1 MVNTELRILRVF
13 GPTAAEVSAVL
24 RQARADGCPGLR
36 LLERDGEF
44 AVCVQVSA
52 PNRSMAEQYCEKWVQ
67 RLRGKFGDDVFAT
80 GETSLAQ
87 ATLDTLLEKRKL
99 LVAADET
106 TGRLLGALLQPLPHS
121 EAVFD
126 FGTESYADP
135 KKQKQIVVPPQL
147 LKKFPGDVVQAAAGR
162 ALAAM
167 QAAGADF
174 AAAYMPATVGQCP
187 FVLICDN
194 HGAAACA
201 LPPDLNDATIGNQIL
216 DLLRRRVLGLRLT
229 DSCIIF
235 RPGRERPLL
244 IVSEAG
250 RERGNTVRFSLRRRT
265 PPTKEPDRT
274 ADFEPMLDFDTAEPV
289 APPKIE
295 PAAPASA
302 PESAAADSTRHLH
315 VPRAHTAPP
324 AVSEPTG
331 TIRFESELEAEQP
344 GDNTDPLTIRTAGPE
359 AARAARNLRV
369 NRSPAPQESNA
380 VMPAPEAETPRS
392 TAYTGQPIRRSPAPS
407 ILDEDVPDFS
417 AEIDPEALAAAQ
429 AADEADAA
437 AGRTTSAE
445 DFSKA
450 ATRLFADN
458 DADEEETPSPRR
470 RKEKHSTE
478 AGESI
483 RNHSLAVIEKTEKR
497 RRRMVITILVVLV
510 LALAAG
516 GAALWWF
523 FRHDLGARP
532 AAKSYGTA
540 LYDNTAESYL
550 TNATEKL
557 PGVVGYL
564 GFPGIDGRFVYAADV
579 DTAED
584 AEAEA
589 MTRFATASALDSS
602 TPGNTVLQS
611 TDALLTPLTTEEGI
625 KANSG
630 FTLYL
635 PGRTYRFKVL
645 AVYYYDPAEQG
656 EGAFDLYGSTDLS
669 SYYDYLSFVAGI
681 QARSLW
687 DTEVEVGDES
697 HFLTL
702 TAPSEEAGVQLCV
715 AGRLIEDGEAEVLNA
730 SAITAVEEPLL
741 TAVQYQS
748 KNQPMPTVST
758 LLGASIDRYAKQ
770 SAATAANKGSN
781 QSDNTEDTAGDLAQ
795 QANAMQQRTDALI
808 ASADKLLAGLT
819 DVAGSA
825 NAAETDLNKGAEGT
839 LPEQTVT
846 VDQIA
851 NAAPTATPT
860 PAPTEPPAEST
871 TDSDSSSDSAPE
883 ETPVPDNNNDANTDN
898 GNTGTEG
905 ETINVTMNGTAQ
917 TMDLVRCLA
926 MVAQNE
932 LGSNAPAE
940 AYKAQCVATHCWILS
955 QSGYPSVLGAEPG
968 AAALAAAQEVAHVL
982 VTYNGQVCFTPYFA
996 SASTGTASAAE
1007 VWGNDRAWLQA
1018 VDSPYDQ
1025 QVSTNWNTNGNASGT
1040 ARFSRQTLQDRIK
1053 EVMDI
1058 DLSGTDP
1065 NTWFT
1070 IKSANQYGWVAKIQ
1084 VGPDGNC
1091 DTVSG
1096 RWFRENLLA
1105 RQSVDGRSL
1114 RSQCF
1119 TVSYDA
1125 GLDCFI
1131 FDVYGYGH
1139 GCGMSQWGAIGYA
1152 RNGWSYS
1159 DILTH
1164 YFVGTTLTT
1173 Y

>member
-44 AVCVQVSA
+44 AVCVRVSA
-52 PNRSMAEQYCEKWVQ
+52 PNRAMAEQYCEKWVQ
-67 RLRGKFGDDVFAT
+67 RLRSKFGDDVFAT

-106 TGRLLGALLQPLPHS
+106 TGRLVGSLLQPLPHS

-135 KKQKQIVVPPQL
+135 KKQKQIVVLPQL
-147 LKKFPGDVVQAAAGR
+147 MKKFPGDVVQAAAGR

-174 AAAYMPATVGQCP
+174 AAVYMPATVGQCP

-265 PPTKEPDRT
+265 PPTTEPDRT

-289 APPKIE
+289 APPTPE
-295 PAAPASA
+295 PPVAAETAVGA
-302 PESAAADSTRHLH
+302 TRHLN
-315 VPRAHTAPP
+315 VGRTHTPPP

-331 TIRFESELEAEQP
+331 TIRFESELEEENESAPAETA
-344 GDNTDPLTIRTAGPE
+344 NTTDPLDIRTAGPE
-359 AARAARNLRV
+359 AARAARSLRV
-369 NRSPAPQESNA
+369 NRRAPAPDAAAQP
-380 VMPAPEAETPRS
+380 VAEPQHT
-392 TAYTGQPIRRSPAPS
+392 TIRRSPAPS

-445 DFSKA
+445 DFTKA
-450 ATRLFADN
+450 ASRLFEEDDSADT
-458 DADEEETPSPRR
+458 DEAPLPPRSRGEKPGPETGS
-470 RKEKHSTE
+470 
-478 AGESI
+478 SI
-483 RNHSLAVIEKTEKR
+483 RNHSLDVIEKSEKR
-497 RRRMVITILVVLV
+497 RRRMVITVLVVL
-510 LALAAG
+510 ALVIVG
-516 GAALWWF
+516 GAVALWWF
-523 FRHDLGARP
+523 FSNDLGARP

-550 TNATEKL
+550 AKGTEKL

-564 GFPGIDGRFVYAADV
+564 GFPGMDGRFVYAADTATAENADG
-579 DTAED
+579 DTAQ
-584 AEAEA
+584 
-589 MTRFATASALDSS
+589 TRFATPSALNS
-602 TPGNTVLQS
+602 TAPGNTVLES

-656 EGAFDLYGSTDLS
+656 DGAFDLYGSTDLS

-702 TAPSEEAGVQLCV
+702 TAPSEETGVQLCV
-715 AGRLIEDGEAEVLNA
+715 TGRLIEDGEAEVLNA
-730 SAITAVEEPLL
+730 SAITAADDPLL

-748 KNQPMPTVST
+748 KNQPMPTVSA

-770 SAATAANKGSN
+770 SAATAANRSN
-781 QSDNTEDTAGDLAQ
+781 SQAASDTTDSGTDLT
-795 QANAMQQRTDALI
+795 QAASEMQQRTDALI
-808 ASADKLLAGLT
+808 ASADKLMAGLT

-825 NAAETDLNKGAEGT
+825 NATETDLNKGAEGT
-839 LPEQTVT
+839 LPEQTIT

-851 NAAPTATPT
+851 NANPT
-860 PAPTEPPAEST
+860 PAPADSTADGDNTENGDT
-871 TDSDSSSDSAPE
+871 TPD
-883 ETPVPDNNNDANTDN
+883 TPDNSGDNTNN
-898 GNTGTEG
+898 GGTSAEG

-932 LGSNAPAE
+932 LGSSAPAE

-1025 QVSTNWNTNGNASGT
+1025 QIATNWNTNGNSSGT

-1058 DLSGTDP
+1058 DLSGVDP
-1065 NTWFT
+1065 NNWFT
-1070 IKSANQYGWVAKIQ
+1070 IQSANAYGWVAKIQ
-1084 VGPDGNC
+1084 VGPDASVG
-1091 DTVSG
+1091 TVSG

-1119 TVSYDA
+1119 TVSYNAD
-1125 GLDCFI
+1125 LDCFI

-1152 RNGWSYS
+1152 RNGWSYR

>member
-289 APPKIE
+289 APPPVE
-295 PAAPASA
+295 TPAPAAPEA
-302 PESAAADSTRHLH
+302 PPEGTRHLN

-324 AVSEPTG
+324 VVSEPTG
-331 TIRFESELEAEQP
+331 TIRFESELEQEAEERQP
-344 GDNTDPLTIRTAGPE
+344 ADNADPLNIRTAGPE
-359 AARAARNLRV
+359 AARAARSLRV
-369 NRSPAPQESNA
+369 SRRPAPLA
-380 VMPAPEAETPRS
+380 DPEPGT
-392 TAYTGQPIRRSPAPS
+392 PAPS
-407 ILDEDVPDFS
+407 ILDDDVPDFS
-417 AEIDPEALAAAQ
+417 AELDPEALAAAQ

-445 DFSKA
+445 DFTKA
-450 ATRLFADN
+450 ASRLFAD
-458 DADEEETPSPRR
+458 DEDSGESEEEAAPRPRR
-470 RKEKHSTE
+470 RSKQESRSDEPTN
-478 AGESI
+478 SI
-483 RNHSLAVIEKTEKR
+483 RNHSLAMIEKTEKR
-497 RRRMVITILVVLV
+497 RRRMVITILVVLA

-523 FRHDLGARP
+523 ISHDLGARP

-550 TNATEKL
+550 AKGTEKL

-564 GFPGIDGRFVYAADV
+564 GFPGMDGRFVYAADTA
-579 DTAED
+579 TAEN
-584 AEAEA
+584 AESDSAR
-589 MTRFATASALDSS
+589 TYFATASALNN
-602 TPGNTVLQS
+602 TAPGNTVLRS
-611 TDALLTPLTTEEGI
+611 TDALLAPLTTEDGI

-635 PGRTYRFKVL
+635 PGRTYRCKVL

-656 EGAFDLYGSTDLS
+656 DGAFDLYGSTDLS

-687 DTEVEVGDES
+687 DTEVEVGDAS

-702 TAPSEEAGVQLCV
+702 TAPSDDAGVQLCV
-715 AGRLIEDGEAEVLNA
+715 TGRLIEDGEAEVLNT
-730 SAITAVEEPLL
+730 SAITAADEPLL

-748 KNQPMPTVST
+748 KNQPMPAVST

-770 SAATAANKGSN
+770 SAATAANRGSS
-781 QSDNTEDTAGDLAQ
+781 QSSDTADNTADLT
-795 QANAMQQRTDALI
+795 QAASEMQQRTDALL
-808 ASADKLLAGLT
+808 ASTDKLLAGLT

-825 NAAETDLNKGAEGT
+825 NATETDLNKGAEGT
-839 LPEQTVT
+839 LPEQTIT
-846 VDQIA
+846 VDQVS
-851 NAAPTATPT
+851 NASATPT
-860 PAPTEPPAEST
+860 PAPTEAPADSEAGGDSTDGGTDAPP
-871 TDSDSSSDSAPE
+871 
-883 ETPVPDNNNDANTDN
+883 TPVPDNGGGSSA
-898 GNTGTEG
+898 EG

-932 LGSNAPAE
+932 LGPSAPAE

-1025 QVSTNWNTNGNASGT
+1025 QVASNWNTNGNSSGT

-1053 EVMDI
+1053 DVMDI
-1058 DLSGTDP
+1058 DLSGVDP
-1065 NTWFT
+1065 NNWFT
-1070 IKSANQYGWVAKIQ
+1070 IQSANAYGWVAKIQ
-1084 VGPDGNC
+1084 VGPDAGVG
-1091 DTVSG
+1091 TVSG

-1119 TVSYDA
+1119 TVSYNAD
-1125 GLDCFI
+1125 LDCFI

-1152 RNGWSYS
+1152 RNGWGYR

>member
-67 RLRGKFGDDVFAT
+67 RLHGKFGDDVFAT

-167 QAAGADF
+167 QVAGADF

-289 APPKIE
+289 APPPVE
-295 PAAPASA
+295 TPAPAAPEAS
-302 PESAAADSTRHLH
+302 PEGTRNLN
-315 VPRAHTAPP
+315 VRRTHTAPP
-324 AVSEPTG
+324 VVSEPTG
-331 TIRFESELEAEQP
+331 TIRFESELEAEERQP
-344 GDNTDPLTIRTAGPE
+344 AEPADPLAIRTAGPE
-359 AARAARNLRV
+359 AARTARSLRV
-369 NRSPAPQESNA
+369 NRRPAPLA
-380 VMPAPEAETPRS
+380 DPEPGT
-392 TAYTGQPIRRSPAPS
+392 PAPS
-407 ILDEDVPDFS
+407 ILDDDVPDFS
-417 AEIDPEALAAAQ
+417 AELDPEALAAAQ

-445 DFSKA
+445 DFTKA
-450 ATRLFADN
+450 ASRLFAD
-458 DADEEETPSPRR
+458 DDDSGETEEEAAPRPRR
-470 RKEKHSTE
+470 RSKQ
-478 AGESI
+478 ESRTDEPTNNI
-483 RNHSLAVIEKTEKR
+483 RNHSLAMIEKTEKR
-497 RRRMVITILVVLV
+497 RRRMVITILVVLA

-523 FRHDLGARP
+523 ISHDLGARP

-550 TNATEKL
+550 AKGTEKL

-564 GFPGIDGRFVYAADV
+564 GFPGMDGRFVYAADTS
-579 DTAED
+579 TAEN
-584 AEAEA
+584 AESDSAR
-589 MTRFATASALDSS
+589 TYFATASALNN
-602 TPGNTVLQS
+602 TAPGNTVLRS
-611 TDALLTPLTTEEGI
+611 TDALLTPLTTEDGI

-635 PGRTYRFKVL
+635 PGRTYRCKVL

-656 EGAFDLYGSTDLS
+656 DGAFDLYGSTDLS

-687 DTEVEVGDES
+687 DTEVEVGDAS

-702 TAPSEEAGVQLCV
+702 TAPSDDAGVQLCV
-715 AGRLIEDGEAEVLNA
+715 TGRLIEDGEAEVLNT
-730 SAITAVEEPLL
+730 SAITAVDEPLL

-748 KNQPMPTVST
+748 KNQPMPAVST

-770 SAATAANKGSN
+770 SAATAANRGSS
-781 QSDNTEDTAGDLAQ
+781 QSSDTADNTADLAQ
-795 QANAMQQRTDALI
+795 AASEMQQRTDALL
-808 ASADKLLAGLT
+808 ASTDKLLAGLT

-825 NAAETDLNKGAEGT
+825 NATETDLNKGAEGT
-839 LPEQTVT
+839 LPEQTIT
-846 VDQIA
+846 VDQI
-851 NAAPTATPT
+851 TSATPT
-860 PAPTEPPAEST
+860 PAPTEAPADSGSGSDS
-871 TDSDSSSDSAPE
+871 TDSGTDA
-883 ETPVPDNNNDANTDN
+883 TPVPDNGGGSSA
-898 GNTGTEG
+898 EG

-932 LGSNAPAE
+932 LGPSAPAE

-1025 QVSTNWNTNGNASGT
+1025 QVASNWNTNGNSSGT

-1053 EVMDI
+1053 DVMDI
-1058 DLSGTDP
+1058 DLSGVDP
-1065 NTWFT
+1065 NNWFT
-1070 IKSANQYGWVAKIQ
+1070 IQSANAYGWVAKIQ
-1084 VGPDGNC
+1084 VGPDAGVG
-1091 DTVSG
+1091 TVSG

-1119 TVSYDA
+1119 TVSYNAD
-1125 GLDCFI
+1125 LDCFI

-1152 RNGWSYS
+1152 RNGWGYR

>member
-36 LLERDGEF
+36 LLARDGEF

-52 PNRSMAEQYCEKWVQ
+52 PNRAMAEQYCEKWVQ

-106 TGRLLGALLQPLPHS
+106 TGRLVGALLQPLPHS

-174 AAAYMPATVGQCP
+174 AAVYMPATVGQCP

-265 PPTKEPDRT
+265 PPTTEPDRT

-289 APPKIE
+289 APPQPE
-295 PAAPASA
+295 PPASA
-302 PESAAADSTRHLH
+302 AETAMGATRHLNVSRTH
-315 VPRAHTAPP
+315 AAPQ
-324 AVSEPTG
+324 AASEPTG
-331 TIRFESELEAEQP
+331 TIRFESELDEENEAAP
-344 GDNTDPLTIRTAGPE
+344 AAAANPPDPLDIRTAGPE
-359 AARAARNLRV
+359 AARTARSLRV
-369 NRSPAPQESNA
+369 NRRA
-380 VMPAPEAETPRS
+380 PAPEAD
-392 TAYTGQPIRRSPAPS
+392 AAQPAAEQQQATICRSPAPS
-407 ILDEDVPDFS
+407 ILDDDVPDFS
-417 AEIDPEALAAAQ
+417 AELDPEALAAAQ

-445 DFSKA
+445 DFTRA
-450 ATRLFADN
+450 ASRLFD
-458 DADEEETPSPRR
+458 DDDSDDTDTDPPPRR
-470 RKEKHSTE
+470 RRAEKPETE
-478 AGESI
+478 AANSI
-483 RNHSLAVIEKTEKR
+483 RNHSLAMIEKSEKR
-497 RRRMVITILVVLV
+497 RRRMVITVLVVL
-510 LALAAG
+510 ALVIVG
-516 GAALWWF
+516 GAVALWWF
-523 FRHDLGARP
+523 FSNDLGARP

-550 TNATEKL
+550 TKGTEKL

-564 GFPGIDGRFVYAADV
+564 GFPGMEGRFVYAADTA
-579 DTAED
+579 TAENAD
-584 AEAEA
+584 GETAQ
-589 MTRFATASALDSS
+589 TRFATASALNS
-602 TPGNTVLQS
+602 TAPGNTVLAS

-656 EGAFDLYGSTDLS
+656 DGAFDLYGSTDLS

-687 DTEVEVGDES
+687 DTKVEVGDES

-702 TAPSEEAGVQLCV
+702 TAPSEDAGVQLCV
-715 AGRLIEDGEAEVLNA
+715 TGRLIEDGEAEVLNA
-730 SAITAVEEPLL
+730 SAITAADDPLL

-748 KNQPMPTVST
+748 KNQPMPTISA

-770 SAATAANKGSN
+770 SAATAANRANS
-781 QSDNTEDTAGDLAQ
+781 QAASDSADSSTDLSE
-795 QANAMQQRTDALI
+795 QASEMQQRTDALI
-808 ASADKLLAGLT
+808 ASADKLMAGLT

-825 NAAETDLNKGAEGT
+825 NATETDLNKGAEGS

-851 NAAPTATPT
+851 NANPT
-860 PAPTEPPAEST
+860 PAPA
-871 TDSDSSSDSAPE
+871 DSDSTENGDT
-883 ETPVPDNNNDANTDN
+883 TPDTPDNSGDNNTNN
-898 GNTGTEG
+898 GSTSAEG

-1025 QVSTNWNTNGNASGT
+1025 QIATNWNTNGNSSGT

-1058 DLSGTDP
+1058 DLSGVDP
-1065 NTWFT
+1065 NNWFT
-1070 IKSANQYGWVAKIQ
+1070 IQSANAYGWVAKIQ
-1084 VGPDGNC
+1084 VGPDASVG
-1091 DTVSG
+1091 TVSG

-1119 TVSYDA
+1119 TVSYNAD
-1125 GLDCFI
+1125 LDCFI

-1152 RNGWSYS
+1152 RNGWSYR

>member
-52 PNRSMAEQYCEKWVQ
+52 PNRAMAEQYCEKWVQ

-106 TGRLLGALLQPLPHS
+106 TGRLVGALLQPLPHS

-135 KKQKQIVVPPQL
+135 KKEKQIVVPPQL

-174 AAAYMPATVGQCP
+174 AAVYMPATVGQCP

-250 RERGNTVRFSLRRRT
+250 RDRGNTVRFSLRRRT
-265 PPTKEPDRT
+265 PPTTEPDRT

-289 APPKIE
+289 APPQPE
-295 PAAPASA
+295 PPAPAAETAVGA
-302 PESAAADSTRHLH
+302 TRHLNVSRTH
-315 VPRAHTAPP
+315 AASP

-331 TIRFESELEAEQP
+331 TIRFESELEEESKTAETV
-344 GDNTDPLTIRTAGPE
+344 DTTDPLDIRTAGPE
-359 AARAARNLRV
+359 AARAARSLRV
-369 NRSPAPQESNA
+369 NRRA
-380 VMPAPEAETPRS
+380 PAPEAD
-392 TAYTGQPIRRSPAPS
+392 AAQPAAEQQQATIRRSPAPS
-407 ILDEDVPDFS
+407 ILDDDVPDFS
-417 AEIDPEALAAAQ
+417 AELDPEALAAAQ

-437 AGRTTSAE
+437 AGRTTTAE
-445 DFSKA
+445 DFTRA
-450 ATRLFADN
+450 ASRLFD
-458 DADEEETPSPRR
+458 DDDSDDTDTDRPPRR
-470 RKEKHSTE
+470 RHAEKPETE
-478 AGESI
+478 AANSI
-483 RNHSLAVIEKTEKR
+483 RNHSLAMIEKSEKR
-497 RRRMVITILVVLV
+497 RRGMVVTVLVVL
-510 LALAAG
+510 ALVIVG
-516 GAALWWF
+516 GAAALWWF
-523 FRHDLGARP
+523 FSNDLGARP

-550 TNATEKL
+550 AKGTEKL

-564 GFPGIDGRFVYAADV
+564 GFPGMEGRFVYAADTA
-579 DTAED
+579 TAENAD
-584 AEAEA
+584 GETAQ
-589 MTRFATASALDSS
+589 TRFATASALNS
-602 TPGNTVLQS
+602 TAPGNTVLAS
-611 TDALLTPLTTEEGI
+611 TDALLAPLTTEEGI

-656 EGAFDLYGSTDLS
+656 DGAFDLYGSTDLS
-669 SYYDYLSFVAGI
+669 SYYDYLRFVAGI

-687 DTEVEVGDES
+687 DTEVEVGDAS
-697 HFLTL
+697 RFLTL
-702 TAPSEEAGVQLCV
+702 TAPSEDAGVQLCV
-715 AGRLIEDGEAEVLNA
+715 TGRLIEDGEAEVLNA
-730 SAITAVEEPLL
+730 SAIMAADEPLL

-748 KNQPMPTVST
+748 KNQPMPTVSA

-770 SAATAANKGSN
+770 SAATAANRGSS
-781 QSDNTEDTAGDLAQ
+781 QTASDSADTSTDLS
-795 QANAMQQRTDALI
+795 QAASEMQQRTDALL
-808 ASADKLLAGLT
+808 ASADKLMAGLT

-825 NAAETDLNKGAEGT
+825 NATETDLNKGAEGT

-851 NAAPTATPT
+851 NANPT
-860 PAPTEPPAEST
+860 PAPADST
-871 TDSDSSSDSAPE
+871 GNGDT
-883 ETPVPDNNNDANTDN
+883 TPDTPDNSGDNNTNN
-898 GNTGTEG
+898 GGTSAEG

-932 LGSNAPAE
+932 LGSSAPAE

-1025 QVSTNWNTNGNASGT
+1025 QIATNWNTNGNSSGT

-1053 EVMDI
+1053 DVMDI
-1058 DLSGTDP
+1058 DLSGVDP
-1065 NTWFT
+1065 NSWFT
-1070 IKSANQYGWVAKIQ
+1070 IQSANAYGWVAKIQ
-1084 VGPDGNC
+1084 VGPDASVG
-1091 DTVSG
+1091 TVSG

-1119 TVSYDA
+1119 TVSYNAD
-1125 GLDCFI
+1125 LDCFI

-1152 RNGWSYS
+1152 RNGWSYR

>member
-52 PNRSMAEQYCEKWVQ
+52 PNRAMAEQYCEKWVQ

-106 TGRLLGALLQPLPHS
+106 TGRLVGALLQPLPHS

-174 AAAYMPATVGQCP
+174 AAVYMPATVGQCP

-265 PPTKEPDRT
+265 PPTTEPDRT

-289 APPKIE
+289 APPQPE
-295 PAAPASA
+295 PPAPAAETAVGA
-302 PESAAADSTRHLH
+302 TRHLNVSRTH
-315 VPRAHTAPP
+315 AAPP

-331 TIRFESELEAEQP
+331 TIRFESELDEENEAAP
-344 GDNTDPLTIRTAGPE
+344 AAAANPTDPLDIRTAGPE
-359 AARAARNLRV
+359 AARTARSLRV
-369 NRSPAPQESNA
+369 NRRA
-380 VMPAPEAETPRS
+380 PAPEAD
-392 TAYTGQPIRRSPAPS
+392 AAQPAAEQQQATIRRSPAPS
-407 ILDEDVPDFS
+407 ILDDDVPDFS
-417 AEIDPEALAAAQ
+417 AELDPEALAAAQ

-445 DFSKA
+445 DFTRA
-450 ATRLFADN
+450 ASRLFD
-458 DADEEETPSPRR
+458 DDDSGDTDTDPPPRR
-470 RKEKHSTE
+470 RRAEKPETE
-478 AGESI
+478 AANSI
-483 RNHSLAVIEKTEKR
+483 RNHSLAMIEKSEKR
-497 RRRMVITILVVLV
+497 RRRMVITVLVVL
-510 LALAAG
+510 ALVIVG
-516 GAALWWF
+516 GAVALWWF
-523 FRHDLGARP
+523 FSNDLGARP

-550 TNATEKL
+550 TKGTEKL

-564 GFPGIDGRFVYAADV
+564 GFPGMEGRFVYAADTA
-579 DTAED
+579 TAENAD
-584 AEAEA
+584 GETVQ
-589 MTRFATASALDSS
+589 TRFATASALNS
-602 TPGNTVLQS
+602 TAPGNTVLAS
-611 TDALLTPLTTEEGI
+611 TDALLTPLTTGEGI

-656 EGAFDLYGSTDLS
+656 DGAFDLYGSTDLS

-687 DTEVEVGDES
+687 DTKVEVGDES

-702 TAPSEEAGVQLCV
+702 TAPSEDAGVQFCV
-715 AGRLIEDGEAEVLNA
+715 TGRLIEDGEAEVLNA
-730 SAITAVEEPLL
+730 SAITAADDPLL

-748 KNQPMPTVST
+748 KNQPMPTISA

-770 SAATAANKGSN
+770 SAATAANRANS
-781 QSDNTEDTAGDLAQ
+781 QAASDSADSSTDLSE
-795 QANAMQQRTDALI
+795 QASEMQQRTDALI
-808 ASADKLLAGLT
+808 ASADKLMAGLT

-825 NAAETDLNKGAEGT
+825 NATETDLNKGAEGS

-851 NAAPTATPT
+851 NANPT
-860 PAPTEPPAEST
+860 PAPA
-871 TDSDSSSDSAPE
+871 DSDSTENGDT
-883 ETPVPDNNNDANTDN
+883 TPDTPDNSGDNNTNN
-898 GNTGTEG
+898 GSTSAEG

-917 TMDLVRCLA
+917 TIDLVRCLA

-1025 QVSTNWNTNGNASGT
+1025 QIATNWNTNGNSSGT

-1058 DLSGTDP
+1058 DLSGVDP
-1065 NTWFT
+1065 NNWFT
-1070 IKSANQYGWVAKIQ
+1070 IQSANAYGWVAKIH
-1084 VGPDGNC
+1084 VGPDASVG
-1091 DTVSG
+1091 TVSG

-1119 TVSYDA
+1119 TVSYNAD
-1125 GLDCFI
+1125 LDCFI

-1152 RNGWSYS
+1152 RNGWSYR

>member
-52 PNRSMAEQYCEKWVQ
+52 PNRAMAEQYCEKWVQ

-106 TGRLLGALLQPLPHS
+106 TGRLVGALLQPLPHS

-174 AAAYMPATVGQCP
+174 AAVYMPATVGQCP

-265 PPTKEPDRT
+265 PPTTEPDRT

-289 APPKIE
+289 APPQPE
-295 PAAPASA
+295 PPASA
-302 PESAAADSTRHLH
+302 AETAVGATRHLNVSRTH
-315 VPRAHTAPP
+315 AAPQ

-331 TIRFESELEAEQP
+331 TIRFESELDEENEAAP
-344 GDNTDPLTIRTAGPE
+344 AAAANPTDPLDIHTAGPE
-359 AARAARNLRV
+359 AARTARSLRV
-369 NRSPAPQESNA
+369 NRRA
-380 VMPAPEAETPRS
+380 PAPEAD
-392 TAYTGQPIRRSPAPS
+392 AAQPAAEQQQTTIRRSPVPS
-407 ILDEDVPDFS
+407 ILDDDVPDFS
-417 AEIDPEALAAAQ
+417 AELDPEALAAAQ

-445 DFSKA
+445 DFTRA
-450 ATRLFADN
+450 ASRLFD
-458 DADEEETPSPRR
+458 DDDSDDTDTDPPPRR
-470 RKEKHSTE
+470 RRAEKPETE
-478 AGESI
+478 AANSI
-483 RNHSLAVIEKTEKR
+483 RNHSLAMIEKSEKR
-497 RRRMVITILVVLV
+497 RRRMVITVLVVL
-510 LALAAG
+510 ALVIVG
-516 GAALWWF
+516 GAVALWWF
-523 FRHDLGARP
+523 FSNDLGARP

-550 TNATEKL
+550 TKGTEKL

-564 GFPGIDGRFVYAADV
+564 GFPGMEGRFVYAADTA
-579 DTAED
+579 TAENAD
-584 AEAEA
+584 GETAQ
-589 MTRFATASALDSS
+589 TRFATASALNS
-602 TPGNTVLQS
+602 TAPGNTVLAS

-645 AVYYYDPAEQG
+645 AVYYNDPAEQG
-656 EGAFDLYGSTDLS
+656 DGAFDLYGSTDLS

-687 DTEVEVGDES
+687 DTKVEVGDES

-702 TAPSEEAGVQLCV
+702 TAPSEDAGVQLCV
-715 AGRLIEDGEAEVLNA
+715 TGRLIEDGEAEVLNA
-730 SAITAVEEPLL
+730 SAITAADDPLL

-748 KNQPMPTVST
+748 KNQPMPTISA

-770 SAATAANKGSN
+770 SAATAANRANSQAASDSADSN
-781 QSDNTEDTAGDLAQ
+781 TDLSE
-795 QANAMQQRTDALI
+795 QASEMQQRTDALI
-808 ASADKLLAGLT
+808 ASADKLMAGLT

-825 NAAETDLNKGAEGT
+825 NATETDLNKGAEGS

-851 NAAPTATPT
+851 NANPT
-860 PAPTEPPAEST
+860 PAPA
-871 TDSDSSSDSAPE
+871 DSDSTENGDT
-883 ETPVPDNNNDANTDN
+883 TPDTPDNSGDNNTNN
-898 GNTGTEG
+898 GSTSAEG

-1025 QVSTNWNTNGNASGT
+1025 QIATNWNTNGNSSGT
-1040 ARFSRQTLQDRIK
+1040 ARFSRQTLQERIK

-1058 DLSGTDP
+1058 DLSGVDP
-1065 NTWFT
+1065 NNWFT
-1070 IKSANQYGWVAKIQ
+1070 IQSANAYGWVAKIQ
-1084 VGPDGNC
+1084 VGPDASVG
-1091 DTVSG
+1091 TVSG

-1119 TVSYDA
+1119 TVSYNAD
-1125 GLDCFI
+1125 LDCFI

-1152 RNGWSYS
+1152 RNGWSYR

>member
-24 RQARADGCPGLR
+24 RQARTDGCPGLR

-52 PNRSMAEQYCEKWVQ
+52 PNRAMAEQYCEKWVQ

-106 TGRLLGALLQPLPHS
+106 TGRLVGALLQPLPHS

-174 AAAYMPATVGQCP
+174 AAVYMPATVGQCP

-265 PPTKEPDRT
+265 PPTTEPDRT

-289 APPKIE
+289 APPQPE
-295 PAAPASA
+295 PPASA
-302 PESAAADSTRHLH
+302 AETAVGATRHLNVSRTH
-315 VPRAHTAPP
+315 AAPQ

-331 TIRFESELEAEQP
+331 TIRFESELDEENEAAP
-344 GDNTDPLTIRTAGPE
+344 AAAANPTDPLDIRTAGPE
-359 AARAARNLRV
+359 AARTARSLRV
-369 NRSPAPQESNA
+369 NRRA
-380 VMPAPEAETPRS
+380 PAPEAD
-392 TAYTGQPIRRSPAPS
+392 AAQPAAEQQQTTIRRSPAPS
-407 ILDEDVPDFS
+407 ILDDDVPDFS
-417 AEIDPEALAAAQ
+417 AELDPEALAAAQ

-445 DFSKA
+445 DFTRA
-450 ATRLFADN
+450 ASRLFD
-458 DADEEETPSPRR
+458 DDDSDDTDTDPPPRR
-470 RKEKHSTE
+470 RRAEKPETE
-478 AGESI
+478 AANSI
-483 RNHSLAVIEKTEKR
+483 RNHSLAMIEKSEKR
-497 RRRMVITILVVLV
+497 RRRMVITVLVVL
-510 LALAAG
+510 ALVIVG
-516 GAALWWF
+516 GAVALWWF
-523 FRHDLGARP
+523 FSNDLGVRP

-550 TNATEKL
+550 TKGTEKL
-557 PGVVGYL
+557 PGVVGFL
-564 GFPGIDGRFVYAADV
+564 GFPGMEGRFVYAADTA
-579 DTAED
+579 TAENAD
-584 AEAEA
+584 GETAQ
-589 MTRFATASALDSS
+589 TRFATASALNS
-602 TPGNTVLQS
+602 TAPGNTVLAS

-656 EGAFDLYGSTDLS
+656 GGAFDLYGSTDLS

-687 DTEVEVGDES
+687 DTRVEVGDES

-702 TAPSEEAGVQLCV
+702 TAPSEDAGVQLCV
-715 AGRLIEDGEAEVLNA
+715 TGRLIEDGEAEVLNA
-730 SAITAVEEPLL
+730 SAITAADDPLL

-748 KNQPMPTVST
+748 KNQPMPTISA

-770 SAATAANKGSN
+770 SAATAANRANSQAASDSADGSI
-781 QSDNTEDTAGDLAQ
+781 DLSE
-795 QANAMQQRTDALI
+795 QASEMQQRTDALI
-808 ASADKLLAGLT
+808 ASADKLMAGLT

-825 NAAETDLNKGAEGT
+825 NATETDLNKGAEGS

-851 NAAPTATPT
+851 NANPT
-860 PAPTEPPAEST
+860 PAPA
-871 TDSDSSSDSAPE
+871 DSDSTENGDT
-883 ETPVPDNNNDANTDN
+883 TPDTPDNSGDNNTNN
-898 GNTGTEG
+898 GSTSAEG

-1025 QVSTNWNTNGNASGT
+1025 QIATNWNTNGNSSGT

-1058 DLSGTDP
+1058 DLSGVDP
-1065 NTWFT
+1065 NNWFT
-1070 IKSANQYGWVAKIQ
+1070 IQSANAYGWVAKIQ
-1084 VGPDGNC
+1084 VGPDASVG
-1091 DTVSG
+1091 TVSG

-1119 TVSYDA
+1119 TVSYNAD
-1125 GLDCFI
+1125 LDCFI

-1152 RNGWSYS
+1152 RNGWSYR

>member
-167 QAAGADF
+167 QVAGADF

-289 APPKIE
+289 APPPVE
-295 PAAPASA
+295 TPAPAAPEA
-302 PESAAADSTRHLH
+302 PPEGTRHLN
-315 VPRAHTAPP
+315 VPRAYTAPP
-324 AVSEPTG
+324 VVSEPTG
-331 TIRFESELEAEQP
+331 TIRFESELEQEAEERQP
-344 GDNTDPLTIRTAGPE
+344 AEPADPLAIRTAGPE
-359 AARAARNLRV
+359 AARTARSLRV
-369 NRSPAPQESNA
+369 NRRPAPLA
-380 VMPAPEAETPRS
+380 DPEPE
-392 TAYTGQPIRRSPAPS
+392 IPAPS
-407 ILDEDVPDFS
+407 ILDDDVPDFS
-417 AEIDPEALAAAQ
+417 AELDPEALAAAQ

-445 DFSKA
+445 DFTKA
-450 ATRLFADN
+450 ASRLFAD
-458 DADEEETPSPRR
+458 DDDSGETEAEAAPRPRR
-470 RKEKHSTE
+470 RSKQ
-478 AGESI
+478 ESRSDEPTNNI
-483 RNHSLAVIEKTEKR
+483 RNHSLAMIEKTEKR
-497 RRRMVITILVVLV
+497 RRRMVITILVVLA

-523 FRHDLGARP
+523 ISHDLGARP

-550 TNATEKL
+550 AKGTEKL

-564 GFPGIDGRFVYAADV
+564 GFPGMDGRFVYAT
-579 DTAED
+579 DTAT
-584 AEAEA
+584 AENAESDSA
-589 MTRFATASALDSS
+589 RTYFATASALNN
-602 TPGNTVLQS
+602 TAPGNTVLRS
-611 TDALLTPLTTEEGI
+611 TDALLTPLTTEDGI

-635 PGRTYRFKVL
+635 PGRTYRCKVL

-656 EGAFDLYGSTDLS
+656 DGAFDLYGSTDLS

-687 DTEVEVGDES
+687 DTEVEVGDAS

-702 TAPSEEAGVQLCV
+702 TAPSDDAGVQLCV
-715 AGRLIEDGEAEVLNA
+715 TGRLIEDGEAEVLNT
-730 SAITAVEEPLL
+730 SAIMAADEPLL

-748 KNQPMPTVST
+748 KNQPMPAVST

-770 SAATAANKGSN
+770 SAATAANRGSS
-781 QSDNTEDTAGDLAQ
+781 QSSDTADNTADLAQ
-795 QANAMQQRTDALI
+795 AASEMQQRTDALL
-808 ASADKLLAGLT
+808 ASTDKLLAGLT

-825 NAAETDLNKGAEGT
+825 NATETDLNKGAEGT
-839 LPEQTVT
+839 LPEQTIT
-846 VDQIA
+846 VDQI
-851 NAAPTATPT
+851 TSATPT
-860 PAPTEPPAEST
+860 PAPTEAPADSGSGSDS
-871 TDSDSSSDSAPE
+871 TDSGTDA
-883 ETPVPDNNNDANTDN
+883 TPTQVPDNGGSGSSA
-898 GNTGTEG
+898 EG

-932 LGSNAPAE
+932 LGPSAPAE

-1025 QVSTNWNTNGNASGT
+1025 QVASNWNTNGNSSGT

-1053 EVMDI
+1053 DVMDI
-1058 DLSGTDP
+1058 DLSGVDP
-1065 NTWFT
+1065 NNWFT
-1070 IKSANQYGWVAKIQ
+1070 IQSANAYGWVAKIQ
-1084 VGPDGNC
+1084 VGPDAGVG
-1091 DTVSG
+1091 TVSG

-1119 TVSYDA
+1119 TVSYNAD
-1125 GLDCFI
+1125 LDCFI

-1152 RNGWSYS
+1152 RNGWGYR

>member
-289 APPKIE
+289 APPPVE
-295 PAAPASA
+295 TPAPAAPEA
-302 PESAAADSTRHLH
+302 PPEGTRHLN
-315 VPRAHTAPP
+315 VPRTHTAPP
-324 AVSEPTG
+324 VVSEPTG
-331 TIRFESELEAEQP
+331 TIRFESELEQEAEAQQP
-344 GDNTDPLTIRTAGPE
+344 ADNADPLNIRTAGPE
-359 AARAARNLRV
+359 AARTARSLRV
-369 NRSPAPQESNA
+369 NRRPAPLADPE
-380 VMPAPEAETPRS
+380 PEA
-392 TAYTGQPIRRSPAPS
+392 PAPS
-407 ILDEDVPDFS
+407 ILDDDVPDFS
-417 AEIDPEALAAAQ
+417 AELDPEALAAAQ

-445 DFSKA
+445 DFTKA
-450 ATRLFADN
+450 ASRLFAD
-458 DADEEETPSPRR
+458 DEDSGETEEEAAPRPRR
-470 RKEKHSTE
+470 RSKQESRSDEPTN
-478 AGESI
+478 SI
-483 RNHSLAVIEKTEKR
+483 RNHSLAMIEKTEKR
-497 RRRMVITILVVLV
+497 RRRMVITILVVLA

-523 FRHDLGARP
+523 ISHDLGARP

-540 LYDNTAESYL
+540 LYDNTAERYL
-550 TNATEKL
+550 AKGTEKL

-564 GFPGIDGRFVYAADV
+564 GFPGMDGRFVYAADTA
-579 DTAED
+579 TAEN
-584 AEAEA
+584 AESDS
-589 MTRFATASALDSS
+589 TRTYFATASALNN
-602 TPGNTVLQS
+602 TAPGNTVLRS
-611 TDALLTPLTTEEGI
+611 TDALLTPLTTEDGI

-635 PGRTYRFKVL
+635 PGRTYRCKVL

-656 EGAFDLYGSTDLS
+656 DGAFDLYGSTDLS

-687 DTEVEVGDES
+687 DTEVEVGDTS

-702 TAPSEEAGVQLCV
+702 TAPSDDAGVQLCV
-715 AGRLIEDGEAEVLNA
+715 TGRLIEDGEAEVLNT
-730 SAITAVEEPLL
+730 SAITAADEPLL

-748 KNQPMPTVST
+748 KNQPMPAVST

-770 SAATAANKGSN
+770 SAATAANRGSS
-781 QSDNTEDTAGDLAQ
+781 QSSDTADNTADLAQ
-795 QANAMQQRTDALI
+795 AASEMQQRTDALL
-808 ASADKLLAGLT
+808 ASTDKLLAGLT

-825 NAAETDLNKGAEGT
+825 NATETDLNKGAEGT
-839 LPEQTVT
+839 LPEQTIT
-846 VDQIA
+846 VDQVS
-851 NAAPTATPT
+851 NASATPT
-860 PAPTEPPAEST
+860 PAPTEAPADSGSGSDS
-871 TDSDSSSDSAPE
+871 TDSGTDA
-883 ETPVPDNNNDANTDN
+883 TPVPDNGGSGSSA
-898 GNTGTEG
+898 EG

-932 LGSNAPAE
+932 LGPSAPAE
-940 AYKAQCVATHCWILS
+940 ADKAQCVATHCWILS

-1025 QVSTNWNTNGNASGT
+1025 QVASNWNTNGNSSGT

-1053 EVMDI
+1053 DVMDI
-1058 DLSGTDP
+1058 DLSGVDP
-1065 NTWFT
+1065 NNWFT
-1070 IKSANQYGWVAKIQ
+1070 IQSANAYGWVAKIQ
-1084 VGPDGNC
+1084 VGPDAGVG
-1091 DTVSG
+1091 TVSG

-1119 TVSYDA
+1119 TVSYNAD
-1125 GLDCFI
+1125 LDCFI

-1152 RNGWSYS
+1152 RNGWGYR

>member
-24 RQARADGCPGLR
+24 RQAQADGCPGLR

-126 FGTESYADP
+126 FGTESYAEP

-289 APPKIE
+289 APPPVE
-295 PAAPASA
+295 APAPAAPEA
-302 PESAAADSTRHLH
+302 PPEGTRHLN

-324 AVSEPTG
+324 VVSEPTG
-331 TIRFESELEAEQP
+331 TIRFESELEQEAEAQQP
-344 GDNTDPLTIRTAGPE
+344 ADNADPLNIRTAGPE
-359 AARAARNLRV
+359 AARTARSLRV
-369 NRSPAPQESNA
+369 NRRPAPLA
-380 VMPAPEAETPRS
+380 APEPEA
-392 TAYTGQPIRRSPAPS
+392 PAPS
-407 ILDEDVPDFS
+407 ILDDDVPDFS
-417 AEIDPEALAAAQ
+417 AELDPEALAAAQ

-445 DFSKA
+445 DFTKA
-450 ATRLFADN
+450 ASRLFAD
-458 DADEEETPSPRR
+458 DEDSGESEEEAAPRPRR
-470 RKEKHSTE
+470 RSKQESRSDEPTN
-478 AGESI
+478 SI
-483 RNHSLAVIEKTEKR
+483 RNHSLAMIEKTEKR
-497 RRRMVITILVVLV
+497 RRRMVITILVVLA

-523 FRHDLGARP
+523 ISHDLGARP

-550 TNATEKL
+550 AKGTEKL

-564 GFPGIDGRFVYAADV
+564 GFPGMDGRFVYAADTA
-579 DTAED
+579 TAEN
-584 AEAEA
+584 AESDSAR
-589 MTRFATASALDSS
+589 TYFATASALNN
-602 TPGNTVLQS
+602 TAPGNTVLQS
-611 TDALLTPLTTEEGI
+611 TDALLTPLTTEDGI

-635 PGRTYRFKVL
+635 PGRTYRCKVL

-656 EGAFDLYGSTDLS
+656 DGAFDLYGSTDLS

-687 DTEVEVGDES
+687 DTEVEVGDAS

-702 TAPSEEAGVQLCV
+702 TAPSDDAGVQLCV
-715 AGRLIEDGEAEVLNA
+715 TGRLIEDGEAEVLNT
-730 SAITAVEEPLL
+730 SAITAADEPLL

-748 KNQPMPTVST
+748 KNQPMPAVST

-770 SAATAANKGSN
+770 SAATAANRGSS
-781 QSDNTEDTAGDLAQ
+781 QSSDTADNTADLAQ
-795 QANAMQQRTDALI
+795 AASEMQQRTDALL

-825 NAAETDLNKGAEGT
+825 NATETDLNKGAEGT
-839 LPEQTVT
+839 LPEQTIT
-846 VDQIA
+846 VDQVS
-851 NAAPTATPT
+851 NASATPT
-860 PAPTEPPAEST
+860 PAPTEAPADSGSGSGS
-871 TDSDSSSDSAPE
+871 TDSGTDAPP
-883 ETPVPDNNNDANTDN
+883 TPVPDNGGSSA
-898 GNTGTEG
+898 EG

-932 LGSNAPAE
+932 LGPSAPAE

-1025 QVSTNWNTNGNASGT
+1025 QVASNWNTNGNSSGT

-1053 EVMDI
+1053 DVMDI
-1058 DLSGTDP
+1058 DLSGVDP
-1065 NTWFT
+1065 NNWFT
-1070 IKSANQYGWVAKIQ
+1070 IQSANAYGWVAKIQ
-1084 VGPDGNC
+1084 VGPDAGVG
-1091 DTVSG
+1091 TVSG

-1119 TVSYDA
+1119 TVSYNAD
-1125 GLDCFI
+1125 LDCFI

-1152 RNGWSYS
+1152 RNGWGYR

>member
-106 TGRLLGALLQPLPHS
+106 TGRLVGALLQPLPHS

-135 KKQKQIVVPPQL
+135 KKQKQITVPPQL

-174 AAAYMPATVGQCP
+174 AAVYMPATVGQCP

-289 APPKIE
+289 APPPVE
-295 PAAPASA
+295 APAPAAPEA
-302 PESAAADSTRHLH
+302 PPEGTRHLN

-324 AVSEPTG
+324 VVSEPTG
-331 TIRFESELEAEQP
+331 TIRFESELEQEAEERQP
-344 GDNTDPLTIRTAGPE
+344 AEPADPLAIRTAGPE
-359 AARAARNLRV
+359 AARTARSLRV
-369 NRSPAPQESNA
+369 SRRPAPLADPE
-380 VMPAPEAETPRS
+380 PEA
-392 TAYTGQPIRRSPAPS
+392 PAPS
-407 ILDEDVPDFS
+407 ILDDDVPDFS
-417 AEIDPEALAAAQ
+417 AELDPEALAAAQ

-445 DFSKA
+445 DFTKA
-450 ATRLFADN
+450 ASRLFAD
-458 DADEEETPSPRR
+458 DDDSGETEEEAAPRPRR
-470 RKEKHSTE
+470 RSKQESRSDEPTN
-478 AGESI
+478 SI
-483 RNHSLAVIEKTEKR
+483 RNHSLAMIEKTEKR
-497 RRRMVITILVVLV
+497 RRRMVITILVVLA

-523 FRHDLGARP
+523 ISHDLGARP

-550 TNATEKL
+550 AKGTEKL

-564 GFPGIDGRFVYAADV
+564 GFPGMDGRFVYAADTA
-579 DTAED
+579 TAEN
-584 AEAEA
+584 AESDSAR
-589 MTRFATASALDSS
+589 TYFATASALNN
-602 TPGNTVLQS
+602 TAPGNTVLRS
-611 TDALLTPLTTEEGI
+611 TDALLTPLTTEDGI

-635 PGRTYRFKVL
+635 PGRTYRCKVL

-656 EGAFDLYGSTDLS
+656 DGAFDLYGSTDLS

-687 DTEVEVGDES
+687 DTEVEVGDAS

-702 TAPSEEAGVQLCV
+702 TAPSDDAGVQLCV
-715 AGRLIEDGEAEVLNA
+715 TGRLIEDGEAEVLNT
-730 SAITAVEEPLL
+730 SAITAADEPLL

-748 KNQPMPTVST
+748 KNQPMPAVST

-770 SAATAANKGSN
+770 SAATAANRGSS
-781 QSDNTEDTAGDLAQ
+781 QSSDTADNTADLAQ
-795 QANAMQQRTDALI
+795 AASEMQQRTDALL
-808 ASADKLLAGLT
+808 ASTDKLLAGLT

-825 NAAETDLNKGAEGT
+825 NATETDLNKGAEGT
-839 LPEQTVT
+839 LPEQTIT
-846 VDQIA
+846 VDQVS
-851 NAAPTATPT
+851 NASATPT
-860 PAPTEPPAEST
+860 PAPTEAPADSGSGSDS
-871 TDSDSSSDSAPE
+871 TDSGTDA
-883 ETPVPDNNNDANTDN
+883 TPVPDNGGSGSSA
-898 GNTGTEG
+898 EG

-932 LGSNAPAE
+932 LGPSAPAE

-1025 QVSTNWNTNGNASGT
+1025 QVASNWNTNGNSSGT

-1053 EVMDI
+1053 DVMDI
-1058 DLSGTDP
+1058 DLSGVDP
-1065 NTWFT
+1065 NNWFT
-1070 IKSANQYGWVAKIQ
+1070 IQSANAYGWVAKIQ
-1084 VGPDGNC
+1084 VGPDAGVG
-1091 DTVSG
+1091 TVSG

-1119 TVSYDA
+1119 TVSYNAD
-1125 GLDCFI
+1125 LDCFI

-1152 RNGWSYS
+1152 RNGWGYR

>member
-24 RQARADGCPGLR
+24 RQARTDGCPGLR

-52 PNRSMAEQYCEKWVQ
+52 PNRAMAEQYCEKWVQ

-106 TGRLLGALLQPLPHS
+106 TGRLVGALLQPLPHS

-174 AAAYMPATVGQCP
+174 AAVYMPATVGQCP

-265 PPTKEPDRT
+265 PPTTEPDRT

-289 APPKIE
+289 APPQPE
-295 PAAPASA
+295 PPAPAAETAMGA
-302 PESAAADSTRHLH
+302 TRHLNVSRTH
-315 VPRAHTAPP
+315 AAPQE
-324 AVSEPTG
+324 ASEPTG
-331 TIRFESELEAEQP
+331 TIRFESELDEENEAAP
-344 GDNTDPLTIRTAGPE
+344 AAAANPTDPLDIRTAGPE
-359 AARAARNLRV
+359 AARTARSLRV
-369 NRSPAPQESNA
+369 NRRA
-380 VMPAPEAETPRS
+380 PAPEAD
-392 TAYTGQPIRRSPAPS
+392 AAQPAAEQQQATIRRSPAPS
-407 ILDEDVPDFS
+407 ILDDDVPDFS
-417 AEIDPEALAAAQ
+417 AELDPEALAAAQ

-445 DFSKA
+445 DFTRA
-450 ATRLFADN
+450 ASRLFD
-458 DADEEETPSPRR
+458 DDDSDDTDTDPPPRR
-470 RKEKHSTE
+470 RRAEKPETE
-478 AGESI
+478 AANSI
-483 RNHSLAVIEKTEKR
+483 RNHSLAMIEKSEKR
-497 RRRMVITILVVLV
+497 RRRMVITVLVVL
-510 LALAAG
+510 ALVIVG
-516 GAALWWF
+516 GAVALWWF
-523 FRHDLGARP
+523 FSNDLGARP

-550 TNATEKL
+550 TKGTEKL

-564 GFPGIDGRFVYAADV
+564 GFPGMEGRFVYAADTA
-579 DTAED
+579 TAENAD
-584 AEAEA
+584 GETAQ
-589 MTRFATASALDSS
+589 TRFATASALNS
-602 TPGNTVLQS
+602 TAPGNTVLAS
-611 TDALLTPLTTEEGI
+611 TDALLTPLTTEEGM

-656 EGAFDLYGSTDLS
+656 DGAFDLYGSTDLS
-669 SYYDYLSFVAGI
+669 SYYDYLRFVAGI

-687 DTEVEVGDES
+687 DTKVEVGDES

-702 TAPSEEAGVQLCV
+702 TAPSEDAGVQLCV
-715 AGRLIEDGEAEVLNA
+715 TGRLIEDGEAEVLNA
-730 SAITAVEEPLL
+730 SAITAADDPLL

-748 KNQPMPTVST
+748 KNQPMPTISA

-770 SAATAANKGSN
+770 SAATAANRANSQAASDSADSN
-781 QSDNTEDTAGDLAQ
+781 TDLSE
-795 QANAMQQRTDALI
+795 QASEMQQRTDALI
-808 ASADKLLAGLT
+808 ASADKLMAGLT

-825 NAAETDLNKGAEGT
+825 NATETDLNKGAEGS

-851 NAAPTATPT
+851 NANPT
-860 PAPTEPPAEST
+860 PAPA
-871 TDSDSSSDSAPE
+871 DSDSTENGDT
-883 ETPVPDNNNDANTDN
+883 TPDTPDNSGDNNTNN
-898 GNTGTEG
+898 GSTSAEG

-1025 QVSTNWNTNGNASGT
+1025 QIATNWNTNGNSSGT

-1058 DLSGTDP
+1058 DLSGVDP
-1065 NTWFT
+1065 NNWFT
-1070 IKSANQYGWVAKIQ
+1070 IQSANAYGWVAKIQ
-1084 VGPDGNC
+1084 VGPDASVG
-1091 DTVSG
+1091 TVSG

-1119 TVSYDA
+1119 TVSYNAD
-1125 GLDCFI
+1125 LDCFI

-1152 RNGWSYS
+1152 RNGWSYR